1 MPTTPSVDVS
11 SGNVTNG
18 PIHSGQT
25 FVWTSSA
32 ASGTTI
38 TVYARNMP
46 TGQPWFQSSPV
57 TFTTPS
63 ASAQVTAEAASPAG
77 GWTWTAKGVKVSDGA
92 HVNVSPTLQGTQE
105 AMAS

>member
-1 MPTTPSVDVS
+1 MPTIPSVDVS

-32 ASGTTI
+32 ASGTAI

-63 ASAQVTAEAASPAG
+63 ASAQVTAEAAGA
-77 GWTWTAKGVKVSDGA
+77 WTWTAKGVNVNNGA
-92 HVNVSPTLQGTQE
+92 HVNVSSTLQGAPE